1 MHFGVIG
8 APIAH
13 SQSPQLFAEFWAEH
27 PWRDRLTYTK
37 QHVAPDDLEDF
48 LGSTSWAGF
57 NVTLPH
63 KQRILPFLHALTPTA
78 EAMGAVNTVV
88 RTAHGWM
95 GHNTD
100 ADGFWGMLAGRSD
113 LDALKARPVLVLGN
127 GGSAR
132 AVVHALASRGFRGQ
146 LACRQAQG
154 GFPWPEVRY
163 SDLPAAPQGLVV
175 QCTPLGMAPQVE
187 DMPPLPAWGHGQV
200 ALAIDLVYQPS
211 ETLFMRHMA
220 ELGAETAS
228 GAAMLRHQAKK
239 AWDYWAE
246 VLNIPHI

>member
-1 MHFGVIG
+1 MQFGVIG

-13 SQSPQLFAEFWAEH
+13 SQSPELFAEFWAEH
-27 PWRDRLTYTK
+27 PWRDRLSYAK
-37 QHVAPDDLEDF
+37 QHVAPEALEDF
-48 LGSTSWAGF
+48 LASTYWAGF

-63 KQRILPFLHALTPTA
+63 KQRIVPFLHALTPTA

-88 RTAHGWM
+88 RTAKGWI

-100 ADGFWGMLAGRSD
+100 ADGFWGMLADRHD
-113 LDALKARPVLVLGN
+113 LDALKALPVLVLGN

-146 LACRQAQG
+146 LACRRAQG
-154 GFPWPEVRY
+154 GFPWPEVRFE
-163 SDLPAAPQGLVV
+163 DLPAEQRGLVV
-175 QCTPLGMAPQVE
+175 QCTPLGMTPQTE
-187 DMPPLPAWGHGQV
+187 YMPPLPAWGPGQV
-200 ALAIDLVYQPS
+200 ALAVDLVYQPA
-211 ETLFMRHMA
+211 ETFFIRHMA

-228 GAAMLRHQAKK
+228 GAAMLRNQAKK